1 MGQLELIEVSKM
13 YKVGENTIPA
23 LDRVSLVV
31 QRGEFLS
38 IVGHSGSGKTTLV
51 SVIGGILQP
60 SSGRVLFGG
69 DDICAMDDAGLSTYR
84 SSRIGFMFQF
94 ASLLPILT
102 ARENVMLAALFAGAR
117 SRLEQERA
125 DHLLDLVGIGNRVNA
140 YPWQLSGGQQRRV
153 AIARA
158 LMNQPELLLADEP
171 TGDLDEQTEAE
182 IMALLGRI
190 NREEQVT
197 MILITHNVA
206 LARTAQRMMRMKQ
219 GRLSLVAGAND

>member
-13 YKVGENTIPA
+13 YKVGESTIPA

-69 DDICAMDDAGLSTYR
+69 DDICAMDDAGLSAYR
-84 SSRIGFMFQF
+84 NNRIGFMFQF

-125 DHLLDLVGIGNRVNA
+125 DHLLDLVGIGNRINA

-171 TGDLDEQTEAE
+171 TGDLDERTEAE

-219 GRLSLVAGAND
+219 GRLSLVAGADD